1 METQHDGSVAVTLI
15 NVVDTERGT
24 VSGVDVG
31 VMRLEGIISE
41 VAKSGIRR
49 SQYLHVRKGP
59 LVRADYYGI
68 NTVII

>member
-1 METQHDGSVAVTLI
+1 METQYDGSVAVALI

-31 VMRLEGIISE
+31 VMRLEGIINE
-41 VAKSGIRR
+41 VAKPGIRR
-49 SQYLHVRKGP
+49 SQYLHVRKRP
-59 LVRADYYGI
+59 VVRNDYYGI

>member
-1 METQHDGSVAVTLI
+1 METQHDGSVAVALI

-41 VAKSGIRR
+41 VAKPGIRR
-49 SQYLHVRKGP
+49 SQYLHVRKRP
-59 LVRADYYGI
+59 VVRIDYYGI